1 LCDRRWRWAFG
12 QISGNYNLRRDD
24 GQLCDGTERTPAQLA
39 ELCLEAMG
47 ETAAD
52 LSELPNDSR
61 PTVEWHYRNPAAA
74 LEQLAAHCNCRI
86 VLGADNLVRLRRMR
100 SAASN
105 PTSALLM
112 HQGLASIAP
121 AAPGRLTL
129 VTDRVRIQADFRLE
143 AVGLDVDQELRP
155 LDELSYRPYEGWTS
169 VDCEHF
175 QAVIDPRARELARR
189 SVFRWYRIATPLELP
204 IHGTIHDLSLIVPI
218 EGEQVWRTHSNSP
231 AANLP
236 TIVFGVW
243 CDYPLQAANRADRL
257 RPLSDDPRS
266 LIPVRF
272 EFDRE
277 RGLVRFAEPVFR
289 YAEGP
294 HPAPADLVLRASVGV
309 RDPHTRAWRRLERV
323 RELIAG
329 NDTTEYLHREEL
341 IPIIVAQYD
350 PATYALAGAT
360 NNFADI
366 FAQADAELERAASR
380 YYPQQPMRAVFAGL
394 HACEPD
400 GDLDVVTWSVGP
412 QGVTTEVI
420 RHDRVAPSSTAGPRQ
435 VMRLDTQQARRD
447 LRRQSV
453 A

>member
-1 LCDRRWRWAFG
+1 
-12 QISGNYNLRRDD
+12 
-24 GQLCDGTERTPAQLA
+24 
-39 ELCLEAMG
+39 
-47 ETAAD
+47 
-52 LSELPNDSR
+52 
-61 PTVEWHYRNPAAA
+61 
-74 LEQLAAHCNCRI
+74 
-86 VLGADNLVRLRRMR
+86 
-100 SAASN
+100 
-105 PTSALLM
+105 
-112 HQGLASIAP
+112 
-121 AAPGRLTL
+121 
-129 VTDRVRIQADFRLE
+129 
-143 AVGLDVDQELRP
+143 
-155 LDELSYRPYEGWTS
+155 
-169 VDCEHF
+169 
-175 QAVIDPRARELARR
+175 
-189 SVFRWYRIATPLELP
+189 
-204 IHGTIHDLSLIVPI
+204 
-218 EGEQVWRTHSNSP
+218 
-231 AANLP
+231 
-236 TIVFGVW
+236 
-243 CDYPLQAANRADRL
+243 
-257 RPLSDDPRS
+257 
-266 LIPVRF
+266 
-272 EFDRE
+272 
-277 RGLVRFAEPVFR
+277 
-289 YAEGP
+289 
-294 HPAPADLVLRASVGV
+294 VGV